1 MAMKSNSTM
10 KQEGI
15 YRTMEQLK
23 HQVLRI
29 DTMTILLALLW
40 FYCFRHPSN
49 DLLTLIIPSSAA
61 SCPRILLEICN
72 LLAFGF
78 LERWVIL
85 ALVHYLEEEVVGG
98 GEGRGGSTTKKSALP
113 LSKPVRDH
121 DFQQAQSKPW
131 LHNKNALFLT
141 ISVLMPIDFFL
152 TTTTAPTSRSN
163 NNFWWSLDDVV
174 SPSMNDVVFSKGK
187 LCKDLLM
194 GLFIIDMIL
203 GTAHM
208 LSHKGPFK
216 KYLSKYHMKHHTRH
230 HNYSSVKY
238 VGNPL
243 DFEVVLTQLCYAFL
257 PRILGYDV
265 WTGMLLIDIFSL
277 QLLLEHSGY
286 TSLFAVTQH
295 HEMHHN
301 HGDVAFYHFPL
312 TEMLFGRMPSLKQF
326 ERMHA
331 AGAGGAGAGFRFPSW
346 KTALLPSY
354 IISVFKSK
362 DLLHKGDLK
371 ATISHYDPL
380 RPRRR
385 ARSITSSLS
394 ETF

>member
-1 MAMKSNSTM
+1 
-10 KQEGI
+10 
-15 YRTMEQLK
+15 MEHLK

-40 FYCFRHPSN
+40 FCCFRHPPN
-49 DLLTLIIPSSAA
+49 DLLTFIIPSSAA
-61 SCPRILLEICN
+61 ASYPRILLEICN
-72 LLAFGF
+72 LFAFGF

-85 ALVHYLEEEVVGG
+85 DLVHYFEEEVIGG
-98 GEGRGGSTTKKSALP
+98 SSTTKKSALP
-113 LSKPVRDH
+113 LSKSVRDH

-141 ISVLMPIDFFL
+141 ISVLLPIDLL
-152 TTTTAPTSRSN
+152 TTTTTRS
-163 NNFWWSLDDVV
+163 NNFWWSFDDFV
-174 SPSMNDVVFSKGK
+174 SPSMNDAVFSKGK

-194 GLFIIDMIL
+194 GLLIIDMIL

-208 LSHKGPFK
+208 LSHRGPFK
-216 KYLSKYHMKHHTRH
+216 IYLSKYHMKHHTRH

-257 PRILGYDV
+257 PRLLGYDI
-265 WTGMLLIDIFSL
+265 WTGLLLIDIFSL

-286 TSLFAVTQH
+286 TRLFAVAQH

-301 HGDVAFYHFPL
+301 HRDVAFYHFPL
-312 TEMLFGRMPSLKQF
+312 TEMLLGRMPSLKQF

-331 AGAGGAGAGFRFPSW
+331 GAGVGFPSW
-346 KTALLPSY
+346 
-354 IISVFKSK
+354 
-362 DLLHKGDLK
+362 
-371 ATISHYDPL
+371 
-380 RPRRR
+380 
-385 ARSITSSLS
+385 
-394 ETF
+394 